1 MTKHR
6 YRINLYPAGLAITV
20 ELTVDPKDPNNHFV
34 VVQYNAYDGEGWREL
49 DPGAVDVY
57 GHIHW
62 VPNTTDIGSRST

>member
-6 YRINLYPAGLAITV
+6 YRINLYPADSRGSDQHKCHR
-20 ELTVDPKDPNNHFV
+20 ESPNNHFV

>member
-6 YRINLYPAGLAITV
+6 YRINLYPADLAITV
-20 ELTVDPKDPNNHFV
+20 ELTVDPKNPNNHFV